1 VALGVAIEIEPFIV
15 LIIASSFE
23 LRKLEITKLQIA
35 TLAIPT

>member
-1 VALGVAIEIEPFIV
+1 VALGVAIEIEPFVI
-15 LIIASSFE
+15 IIASSFE